1 MVKILSSTTPFKLM
15 SKQRNNKLLLK
26 VLVLGGLIASL
37 IYFFHPEVSQLSLII
52 NNKPVADPLVRFAA
66 LPTLIFSAVFLAFLM
81 LLVFLGV
88 GMFIFIATLVFII
101 VTICFVAPY
110 FWPILV
116 FNFLVIGIMSVGNNK
131 NVKTN

>member
-1 MVKILSSTTPFKLM
+1 M
-15 SKQRNNKLLLK
+15 SKQRNNNLLLK
-26 VLVLGGLIASL
+26 ILVLGGLIGSL
-37 IYFFHPEVSQLSLII
+37 VYFFHPEVSQFSLII

-66 LPTLIFSAVFLAFLM
+66 LPTLIFSATFIAFLM

-88 GMFIFIATLVFII
+88 GMFIFIAALVFII

-131 NVKTN
+131 NVKSN